1 MAISILHFL
10 GNTTGRSSNSFFWN
24 MVLSGFHQPFV
35 DGFHWVDPSHLSKH
49 GASHDDM
56 MTVHRQNGDTEL
68 VRWRDIQA
76 CPSYSWPNIINAP
89 RGIRHFA
96 FKLSSDFEKQP
107 QVKPHN
113 WSSIAT
119 AMTIAIGAPPPA
131 LLSAEELEN
140 REREAVD
147 AYCPLALC
155 AHGAWDTLL
164 MSLLAI

>member
-89 RGIRHFA
+89 RSIRHFA

-119 AMTIAIGAPPPA
+119 AMTIAIGAP
-131 LLSAEELEN
+131 LRLCWVLKSL
-140 REREAVD
+140 RIERGKQSMPIVPWR
-147 AYCPLALC
+147 CVHM
-155 AHGAWDTLL
+155 AHG
-164 MSLLAI
+164 IPC